1 MQRYQAL
8 VPLICVTTYFL
19 VAMAAFTLRTFRHGL
34 PVDREVLGRSASPI
48 LGRYLR
54 HYIMWVLA
62 PYERTLVRFKVSPN
76 ALTMASLAT
85 ATASAV
91 SLAYGWFGAGGWLY
105 LLTGILDIVD
115 GRVARATNR
124 VSKGGA
130 FFDSVIDR
138 YAELAVFA
146 GLTFY
151 YRSTWVLG
159 LVLLASAGSM
169 MVSYVRARGE
179 ALGVDV
185 KVGTMQRPERLFYLG
200 ALVAHSPLYEAIWP
214 TAGDRPMFAP
224 AVFALLMLGISANL
238 TAVRR
243 IQHTLR
249 LLDAQAASPIAND
262 AAITPTLPVTAEPA
276 AAASAAVR
284 PRVAPAASPAPMG
297 RRLLALL
304 RPVG

>member
-1 MQRYQAL
+1 MERYQAL
-8 VPLICVTTYFL
+8 LPLLFVTTYFL
-19 VAMAAFTLRTFRHGL
+19 VAMAAFSLRTVLHGL
-34 PVDREVLGRSASPI
+34 PIDSEVMKRGSSPI
-48 LGRYLR
+48 LGRYFR

-62 PYERTLVRFKVSPN
+62 PYERSLVKLGVSPN
-76 ALTMASLAT
+76 ALTLASLV
-85 ATASAV
+85 TASGSAAC
-91 SLAYGWFGAGGWLY
+91 LAYGHFGAGGWLY

-138 YAELAVFA
+138 YAEIAVFG

-151 YRSTWVLG
+151 YRDTWVLG
-159 LVLLASAGSM
+159 VVLLAAAGSV
-169 MVSYVRARGE
+169 MVSYIRARGE

-185 KVGTMQRPERLFYLG
+185 KVGTMQRPERLLYLG
-200 ALVAHSPLYEAIWP
+200 AFVAHSPVFEAIYP
-214 TAGDRPMFAP
+214 STGAAAAHPMYWP
-224 AVFALLMLGISANL
+224 AVVALVLLGISANL

-243 IQHTLR
+243 IQHTLAA
-249 LLDAQAASPIAND
+249 LEAAPLSQSAAQPSAEVISPI
-262 AAITPTLPVTAEPA
+262 VEPA
-276 AAASAAVR
+276 RPPRLAPSPTAV
-284 PRVAPAASPAPMG
+284 PSPMG